1 MNFCFNN
8 VFKNFSD
15 LEESLSSPQQH
26 SRPLQVVALLDVEPG
41 QDVGVEDHQVGSH
54 LSRNRNTVG
63 LELLE
68 TNAAFLLDLSC

>member
-1 MNFCFNN
+1 M
-8 VFKNFSD
+8 FSRI
-15 LEESLSSPQQH
+15 LFIFGRFFSSPQQH

-68 TNAAFLLDLSC
+68 TNGAFLLDLSC